1 MATSHFGWPQS
12 SLQEAEKIENAQ
24 FPRPRE
30 RTGIVIIKKIS
41 SKPNKQLE
49 NKDLLCY
56 GGGPGRGKSMILQRT
71 QSLNFLSLLSFINLY
86 FFHLFY
92 HFFLIFNFLISG
104 ICFGIWG

>member
-12 SLQEAEKIENAQ
+12 SLQEAEKIKNAQ

-49 NKDLLCY
+49 IKTY
-56 GGGPGRGKSMILQRT
+56 YAMAEAQVEVESMILQRT
-71 QSLNFLSLLSFINLY
+71 QSLNFLSLLLFINLY
-86 FFHLFY
+86 FFPLILSFLF
-92 HFFLIFNFLISG
+92 
-104 ICFGIWG
+104 